1 MGKFGLL
8 ENKIKNNILIEM
20 LKKGSLLDYLVRI
33 NF

>member
-8 ENKIKNNILIEM
+8 ENKIKNILIEM